1 MNPLPY
7 LTTMNEQQTTPSPTT
22 SPQQRMKELLS
33 IPDNQKT
40 EAQWDEL
47 IELEI
52 ALAQEGRPGG
62 GGQKPQGAA
71 SQAKKQNNGKPHGGG
86 GGAGGGQQPR
96 KPQRKFYKK
105 PPKPAA
111 PGG

>member
-1 MNPLPY
+1 
-7 LTTMNEQQTTPSPTT
+7 MNEQQTVSPPTT
-22 SPQQRMKELLS
+22 SPHQRLRELQS

-62 GGQKPQGAA
+62 GGQKPQGTAP
-71 SQAKKQNNGKPHGGG
+71 QAKKHNSKSHGGGPSGGGGGG
-86 GGAGGGQQPR
+86 GGAQQPR
-96 KPQRKFYKK
+96 KPQRKFHKK